1 MQEFFID
8 FLKKQGAFTLL
19 LIFLSWQLYQKM
31 ERLENQIQI
40 CNDDKFKSVTE
51 LANRCNLV
59 LERNTA
65 ALQENTEVLETII
78 ETRKP
83 KIKILTAREGIK

>member
-1 MQEFFID
+1 MQDFLLD

-51 LANRCNLV
+51 LANRSNLV

-65 ALQENTEVLETII
+65 ALNENTEVLEHLV
-78 ETRKP
+78 P
-83 KIKILTAREGIK
+83 KKRGLELTTAREGIK

>member
-31 ERLENQIQI
+31 ERLENQIQV

-51 LANRCNLV
+51 LANRCNIV

-65 ALQENTEVLETII
+65 ALQENTEVI
-78 ETRKP
+78 EAIVHRPKTR
-83 KIKILTAREGIK
+83 INVITAREGLK